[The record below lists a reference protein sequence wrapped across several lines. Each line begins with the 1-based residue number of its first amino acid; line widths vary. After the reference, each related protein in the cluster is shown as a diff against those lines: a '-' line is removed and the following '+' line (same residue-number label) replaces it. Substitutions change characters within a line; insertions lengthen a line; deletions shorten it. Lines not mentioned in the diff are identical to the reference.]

1 METDNNVLIND
12 LVNEDNYV
20 TPFQSTSPDGT
31 NYVLGVKSNGSVVAV
46 PEVHFI
52 RPKWHLPYK
61 AIGYSKDENDFYYYQ
76 GRSAVIMNHYGY
88 VKHWIQEENNIQN
101 FRRYENKLGQNRYV
115 YTVQIPTYQCQKE
128 MRDIGYVSWLF

>member
-1 METDNNVLIND
+1 M
-12 LVNEDNYV
+12 
-20 TPFQSTSPDGT
+20 
-31 NYVLGVKSNGSVVAV
+31 KSNGSVVAV

-52 RPKWHLPYK
+52 RPKWHLPYQ
-61 AIGYSKDENDFYYYQ
+61 AIGYSKNENDFYYYQ

-115 YTVQIPTYQCQKE
+115 LHGASTRHTHAKRKRGILV
-128 MRDIGYVSWLF
+128 M